1 MFQAAVSVVHISP
14 RNSSNKVW
22 RRYGGRRLVL
32 FGLLGLVE
40 LLDGTEVSWTAGLG
54 ISTS

>member
-1 MFQAAVSVVHISP
+1 MYYECFVVIQVIKSF
-14 RNSSNKVW
+14 
-22 RRYGGRRLVL
+22 RYAGRRLVL
-32 FGLLGLVE
+32 FGLLDFVE